1 MTLRRVLGPAVWTLR
16 TYRGT
21 VFLLVA
27 AGAVGLAAAL
37 PVTSLVAPHAGH
49 FATRLG
55 VPVRAFEGD
64 SLGMAWGPYALT
76 PIAMRQWGVHMLFT
90 LLAGVAIGVLVVAA
104 MTVLSVASAQAAA
117 RAREIAVRR
126 AVGASRRVLLATG
139 LVEGAATGGAA
150 LLVGGIAGTL
160 CARLALERWPG
171 GLHPSSETWSVVAMA
186 LALVPILLGAMLP
199 YLAVRHRAVRE
210 LTDRRLELII
220 PVLQLGLSLTVL
232 TAGSLLLRRAREL
245 TVSPGTGAPSGELFT
260 IAGGAPTPADRSAA
274 YAALLGGL
282 KREPHVR
289 TASLTSP
296 GALVGL
302 GMNDVVAVEWGGY
315 FFPEHHV
322 FATHY
327 LISADTFRTLHLPVL
342 AGRGI
347 TTADDWDAP
356 RVAVVSHALATNNFE
371 GGQVVGR
378 KIQVI
383 RGTFEWYTVVGV
395 VADQPAVALGAKLQ
409 PRDAVYLSV
418 LQHPAP
424 NLELLVRGDNA
435 AHALPALPRGVV
447 RTSQVSEASVII
459 AAEAAPLA
467 WFGRMFGALGW
478 VVLLLATLG
487 TFVVMRLW
495 VLALRYELGVRRA
508 VGATRRAVLGFV
520 VVRALAVGGLGILIG
535 LWLGGMVWGGLAA
548 AVAGLPAWD
557 TGAALRFGALLA
569 AATLAGAL
577 WPAQRLA
584 WARPG
589 DLVAAGE

>member
-1 MTLRRVLGPAVWTLR
+1 
-16 TYRGT
+16 
-21 VFLLVA
+21 
-27 AGAVGLAAAL
+27 
-37 PVTSLVAPHAGH
+37 
-49 FATRLG
+49 
-55 VPVRAFEGD
+55 
-64 SLGMAWGPYALT
+64 
-76 PIAMRQWGVHMLFT
+76 MLFN
-90 LLAGVAIGVLVVAA
+90 LLAGVAIGVLAVAA

-139 LVEGAATGGAA
+139 ILEGAATAGAA
-150 LLVGGIAGTL
+150 LLAGGIAGTV

-171 GLHPSSETWSVVAMA
+171 ALHPPAGWWNVAAVV
-186 LALVPILLGAMLP
+186 LALLPILLGALLP

-210 LTDRRLELII
+210 LTDRRLELTI

-245 TVSPGTGAPSGELFT
+245 TAPQAAGGGGELFT
-260 IAGGAPTPADRSAA
+260 IAARAALPGDRSAA
-274 YAALLGGL
+274 YADLLRGL
-282 KREPHVR
+282 NGRPNIR
-289 TASLTSP
+289 AASLTSP
-296 GALVGL
+296 GAMVGL
-302 GMNDVVAVEWGGY
+302 GMNDVVMAQWGGY
-315 FFPEHHV
+315 FGLPHTV

-395 VADQPAVALGAKLQ
+395 VADQYPTALGAKLE
-409 PRDAVYLSV
+409 PREAVYLSV

-424 NLELLVRGDNA
+424 TLELLVRGKNTGV
-435 AHALPALPRGVV
+435 PAS
-447 RTSQVSEASVII
+447 SQGGIVASSAVSEASVI

-467 WFGRMFGALGW
+467 WFGRMFAAEGW

-508 VGATRRAVLGFV
+508 VGATRRQVLGFV
-520 VVRALAVGGLGILIG
+520 LLRALAVGGLGIALG
-535 LWLGGMVWGGLAA
+535 LWLGGMVWGGLAS

-577 WPAQRLA
+577 WPARRVA

-589 DLVAAGE
+589 ELVAGGE

>member
-1 MTLRRVLGPAVWTLR
+1 MSLRQALGPAVWTLR

-21 VFLLVA
+21 IFLLVTA
-27 AGAVGLAAAL
+27 AAVGLAAAL

-55 VPVRAFEGD
+55 VPVRMFEGD
-64 SLGMAWGPYALT
+64 SLGMNWGPYALT
-76 PIAMRQWGVHMLFT
+76 PIAMRQWGVHMLFN

-139 LVEGAATGGAA
+139 VLEGAATAGAALVIGGAA
-150 LLVGGIAGTL
+150 GTI
-160 CARLALERWPG
+160 CARFALVQWPG
-171 GLHPSSETWSVVAMA
+171 GLHPPGGWWNVAAVA
-186 LALVPILLGAMLP
+186 LALLPILLGAMLP
-199 YLAVRHRAVRE
+199 YLAVRHRTVRE
-210 LTDRRLELII
+210 LTDRRLELAI

-245 TVSPGTGAPSGELFT
+245 TASASNNAAGGELFS
-260 IAGGAPTPADRSAA
+260 IASPVSRPAERSAA
-274 YAALLGGL
+274 YATLLSSL
-282 KREPHVR
+282 ARRPDLR
-289 TASLTSP
+289 STSLTSP

-302 GMNDVVAVEWGGY
+302 GMNDVVMAQWGGY
-315 FFPEHHV
+315 FGLPHTV

-342 AGRGI
+342 MGRGI
-347 TTADDWDAP
+347 TTTDDWHAP

-383 RGTFEWYTVVGV
+383 RGALEWYTVVGV
-395 VADQPAVALGAKLQ
+395 VADQPATALGAKLQ
-409 PRDAVYLSV
+409 PREAVYLSV

-424 NLELLVRGDNA
+424 NLELLVRGNGA
-435 AHALPALPRGVV
+435 AAARAALSHGDVV
-447 RTSQVSEASVII
+447 TRSEASEASVI

-467 WFGRMFGALGW
+467 WFGRMFGAEGW
-478 VVLLLATLG
+478 VVLVLATLG

-508 VGATRRAVLGFV
+508 VGAT
-520 VVRALAVGGLGILIG
+520 
-535 LWLGGMVWGGLAA
+535 
-548 AVAGLPAWD
+548 
-557 TGAALRFGALLA
+557 
-569 AATLAGAL
+569 
-577 WPAQRLA
+577 
-584 WARPG
+584 
-589 DLVAAGE
+589 